1 MSLFDSLQRL
11 IKTVIKKF
19 RLHGMRNSNRNWHS
33 GMPLAASII
42 YLYTRKIHGRAHTFS
57 LSTIHETSCL
67 LWPFDQQYFCMKQ
80 EQSCVPLD
88 QQAYSELMRSGH
100 RKHVSFGR
108 LALPSINLM
117 HLSISQNGRWPARA
131 RPTAHLLFFPSPYR
145 KGLAAK
151 STGLGGGCRP
161 QPGVICTLFPKKNQ
175 PARLPFFFSG
185 CCCRECSR
193 SDVIQFLNM
202 CYVKMYQVW
211 PDLYKKILMFIILNK
226 YY

>member
-1 MSLFDSLQRL
+1 M
-11 IKTVIKKF
+11 
-19 RLHGMRNSNRNWHS
+19 
-33 GMPLAASII
+33 
-42 YLYTRKIHGRAHTFS
+42 TFWPAVF
-57 LSTIHETSCL
+57 LHETRTKLCSA
-67 LWPFDQQYFCMKQ
+67 WPAGLFWADALRAQ
-80 EQSCVPLD
+80 EACFVWEVSTAINKPVP
-88 QQAYSELMRSGH
+88 
-100 RKHVSFGR
+100 
-108 LALPSINLM
+108 

-131 RPTAHLLFFPSPYR
+131 RPTAHILFFPSPNI

-151 STGLGGGCRP
+151 STGPAGCRP

-202 CYVKMYQVW
+202 CYVKIYQVW

>member
-1 MSLFDSLQRL
+1 MKTWARL
-11 IKTVIKKF
+11 IHSNVSSRQSPRSFDFHVT
-19 RLHGMRNSNRNWHS
+19 RNSNRNWHS

-108 LALPSINLM
+108 LALPSINQFL
-117 HLSISQNGRWPARA
+117 ISPFHKTADGLHERGQ
-131 RPTAHLLFFPSPYR
+131 RPTSSSFL
-145 KGLAAK
+145 
-151 STGLGGGCRP
+151 P
-161 QPGVICTLFPKKNQ
+161 QT
-175 PARLPFFFSG
+175 
-185 CCCRECSR
+185 
-193 SDVIQFLNM
+193 
-202 CYVKMYQVW
+202 
-211 PDLYKKILMFIILNK
+211 
-226 YY
+226 